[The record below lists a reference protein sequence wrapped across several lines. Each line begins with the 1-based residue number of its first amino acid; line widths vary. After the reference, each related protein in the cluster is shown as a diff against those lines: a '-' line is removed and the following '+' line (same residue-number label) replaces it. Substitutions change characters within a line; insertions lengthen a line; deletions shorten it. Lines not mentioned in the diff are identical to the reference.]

1 MAKAARTDVHRKSQF
16 VPEDYDYVGGYYIGS
31 SDEAAEIAADMH
43 YGEAFGV
50 AELEDAL
57 EARGVEGRAWRADDN
72 FRRRLGY
79 GKCTACG
86 AWFNYGFVY
95 LHRATKDVVHLGHDC
110 AHKYEGLKSLS
121 KVDRDFKALQGKA
134 AALRAR
140 RLHDR
145 NEADF
150 CASRP
155 GLAEALQAD
164 HYIIADIRGKLR
176 RLASI
181 SDKQVALVMK
191 IANELKNPKPG
202 DVHVPAPIAAG
213 RQTVEGEVIS
223 LKSYEGDWGTTY
235 KMTVKVRTPEG
246 VWLAWGTCPNG
257 YGLQRGDH
265 VRFDARL
272 KQGNEPHFATF
283 SRPTMTEVLAVAIK
297 NKDLHR

>member
-16 VPEDYDYVGGYYIGS
+16 VPEDYDYVGGYYVGT
-31 SDEAAEIAADMH
+31 SDERAEAA
-43 YGEAFGV
+43 YEARLDGGVFGV
-50 AELEDAL
+50 GEIERAL
-57 EARGVEGRAWRADDN
+57 EAAGVELRADHEKA
-72 FRRRLGY
+72 Y
-79 GKCTACG
+79 CKCTACG

-134 AALRAR
+134 AALRTR

-150 CASRP
+150 CATRA

-176 RLASI
+176 RFASI

-297 NKDLHR
+297 NKDLHK